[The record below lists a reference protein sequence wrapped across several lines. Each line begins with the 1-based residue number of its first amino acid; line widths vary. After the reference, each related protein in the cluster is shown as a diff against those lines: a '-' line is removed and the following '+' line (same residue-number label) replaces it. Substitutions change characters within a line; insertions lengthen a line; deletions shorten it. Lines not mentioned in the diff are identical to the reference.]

1 MSRFK
6 KLSKVRCQQP
16 LVCWHG
22 SVAFP
27 ILPIHIANLS
37 RLSKCTQPIIS
48 IPKPLKL
55 SNSQISYPIW
65 QMSILMFAWRV
76 SDNQVELRSDAFLN
90 SYGGWHAI
98 TLQWCF
104 HSNKMSIISHSYVS
118 ASWLQSHILRC
129 GLDGT
134 PMFWNAKPAG
144 RDNVACCAC
153 ARFQDGALGKHIA
166 ARKHWRWQ
174 AASVR
179 ERFVFVRQYI
189 FRRSLS

>member
-1 MSRFK
+1 MSATTRLLTWFRR
-6 KLSKVRCQQP
+6 LSNT
-16 LVCWHG
+16 
-22 SVAFP
+22 
-27 ILPIHIANLS
+27 ANLS
-37 RLSKCTQPIIS
+37 RLSKCTLPIIS

-55 SNSQISYPIW
+55 SNSQSWISYPIW

-76 SDNQVELRSDAFLN
+76 SDNQVLLRSDAFLN

-118 ASWLQSHILRC
+118 AFWLQLHILHC

-144 RDNVACCAC
+144 RDYVACCAC
-153 ARFQDGALGKHIA
+153 ARFPDGALGNHRS
-166 ARKHWRWQ
+166 RKAPGAGRLQ
-174 AASVR
+174 AWGAVCICKIIKFLTKSFITNEPYEPR
-179 ERFVFVRQYI
+179 NA
-189 FRRSLS
+189 